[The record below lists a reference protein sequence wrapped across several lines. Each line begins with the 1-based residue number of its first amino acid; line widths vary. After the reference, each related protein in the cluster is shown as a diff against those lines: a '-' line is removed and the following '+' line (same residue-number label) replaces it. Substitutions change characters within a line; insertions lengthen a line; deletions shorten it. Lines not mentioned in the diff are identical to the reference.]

1 MDTATIKSKILR
13 GRKEHH
19 PLVTKRKKK
28 QKKISPR
35 TMLLGIDENSRIN
48 SINDAIH

>member
-19 PLVTKRKKK
+19 PLVTKKKK
-28 QKKISPR
+28 KITQKKISLEQCYWDR
-35 TMLLGIDENSRIN
+35 
-48 SINDAIH
+48 